1 MTRSI
6 HRNSSQ
12 IEETAKGRPNK
23 IIDPPSWR
31 MIRLD
36 DHSRLVQINHYDKKG
51 KSGLEAAKCKT
62 EWLGGGLT

>member
-6 HRNSSQ
+6 HRYSSQ

-31 MIRLD
+31 MIRLY
-36 DHSRLVQINHYDKKG
+36 DHSRPVQIDHYDKKG
-51 KSGLEAAKCKT
+51 KSGLEADKM
-62 EWLGGGLT
+62 